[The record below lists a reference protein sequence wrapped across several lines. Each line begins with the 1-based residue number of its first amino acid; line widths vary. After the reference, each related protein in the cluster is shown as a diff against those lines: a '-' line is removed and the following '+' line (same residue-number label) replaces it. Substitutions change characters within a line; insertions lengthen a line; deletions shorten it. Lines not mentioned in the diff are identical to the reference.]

1 MFKGPPSLQSSVV
14 LAAYTAQWLIMFVAN
29 FTPLDGH
36 LQTSSHHGT
45 NQHNEYDYFRQKKNH
60 PDWSIG
66 ARNMSFSISQRA
78 DLFAPINI
86 SW

>member
-1 MFKGPPSLQSSVV
+1 
-14 LAAYTAQWLIMFVAN
+14 MFVAN

-45 NQHNEYDYFRQKKNH
+45 NQHNEYDYFSQKNH

-66 ARNMSFSISQRA
+66 AENMGFMEILIGENKSA
-78 DLFAPINI
+78 LFDMEKPIVSAPIAQ
-86 SW
+86 SG

>member
-1 MFKGPPSLQSSVV
+1 
-14 LAAYTAQWLIMFVAN
+14 MFVAN
-29 FTPLDGH
+29 SIPQDGH

-45 NQHNEYDYFRQKKNH
+45 NQHNEYEYFSQKNH
-60 PDWSIG
+60 PDWLTG
-66 ARNMSFSISQRA
+66 AENMSFSMSKRA

>member
-1 MFKGPPSLQSSVV
+1 
-14 LAAYTAQWLIMFVAN
+14 MFVAN

-45 NQHNEYDYFRQKKNH
+45 IQYNEYDYFNQKNN
-60 PDWSIG
+60 PDWSIV
-66 ARNMSFSISQRA
+66 AENMSFSMLERV
-78 DLFAPINI
+78 DLFGPINI

>member
-1 MFKGPPSLQSSVV
+1 
-14 LAAYTAQWLIMFVAN
+14 MFVAN

-36 LQTSSHHGT
+36 VQTSSHHGT
-45 NQHNEYDYFRQKKNH
+45 NQHNEYDYFSQKNH

-66 ARNMSFSISQRA
+66 AEYMSISMSERA

>member
-1 MFKGPPSLQSSVV
+1 
-14 LAAYTAQWLIMFVAN
+14 MFVAN
-29 FTPLDGH
+29 SNPLDGH

-45 NQHNEYDYFRQKKNH
+45 NQDNEYDYSSQKNQ

-66 ARNMSFSISQRA
+66 AENMSSSHIGE
-78 DLFAPINI
+78 